1 LKINT
6 TIHRGNDNLV
16 QKIFP
21 MASCLRTQCMPHFHS
36 KCFLAKRKPLYPAR
50 ASRIV
55 GIQKN
60 CTGAI
65 PGAGKLGR
73 RTVLQKMALLSVFI
87 AGNNACGGGVASQN
101 KKTNLSIEEIKSIIE
116 NDISKGQ
123 YYVTG
128 DMTKE
133 IYENN
138 CRFRDPTTDLTG
150 LEKYISAVKFLFNP
164 NTSKQELL
172 SIAVVD
178 PHTIEAKWRLEGY
191 LKFPWNPH
199 ILPYEGS
206 TRYVLDDR
214 GLIMSHEETWDISV
228 WTALQEFLLPSW
240 MPT

>member
-1 LKINT
+1 
-6 TIHRGNDNLV
+6 
-16 QKIFP
+16 
-21 MASCLRTQCMPHFHS
+21 MASSPCTQCMLYSNS

-50 ASRIV
+50 ACKIV

-73 RTVLQKMALLSVFI
+73 RAALQKMALLSVFI
-87 AGNNACGGGVASQN
+87 AGNNACGVGFASQN

-116 NDISKGQ
+116 NDINKGQ

-138 CRFRDPTTDLTG
+138 CRFKDPTTDLTG

-164 NTSKQELL
+164 KTSKQELL
-172 SIAVVD
+172 SIEVVD

-199 ILPYEGS
+199 IAPYEGS

-228 WTALQEFLLPSW
+228 WTAIQEFLLPSE